1 MTQDACNPG
10 KGRQGLEWEDQMV
23 RCWLLL
29 VCSPLSGGLSS
40 AYYISQIKKKK
51 NKQQKEKL
59 KIVIHGLIMRLNHCQ
74 GNN

>member
-40 AYYISQIKKKK
+40 AYYISQIKKK
-51 NKQQKEKL
+51 
-59 KIVIHGLIMRLNHCQ
+59 
-74 GNN
+74 